1 MSNWTPNIS
10 IKIGKHPVYSY
21 THNKNNLSLLL
32 CPVHDSDIC
41 AYMRVIHAGS
51 KDEDACVPTG
61 AAHFIEHMSFR
72 IQKGKIW
79 SLASKG
85 DVINAETNMDST
97 RFYVVHLPEQTSDTI
112 RIDSERYKQAAV
124 PADKVPVE
132 RHAVLNELERGEQ
145 AGNLMFHTTS
155 SVAELDGGYHHS
167 TIGVRKDVDNT
178 VAADMEHFRA
188 KYYVP
193 ANTTLIFCGS
203 FDPKH
208 ILSKVHEHFGSIP
221 AGEKNETIFLPLIPQ
236 IGKRTVELRTQAPCG
251 MICMA
256 FHQPNAT
263 TKESI
268 ALQCIQMMTWYNEQ
282 GQAKPLIEKGILHDV
297 SVYAPRQKNN
307 YLWFFHGT
315 LGQTSPQL
323 RQTAE
328 QSMLHTMQWFGNKKV
343 SQKRLDIIK
352 VALKDGWARNTE
364 SVTDIMNELG
374 RSASIGDWTD
384 YAKRHQ
390 ALDSITVDDIQ
401 NIAKSVFKKNNMT
414 VTHVIPSTEVS
425 TPVQTQTLTL
435 ENNVISPMVFETA
448 SKHATSWSVESIS
461 NSTNIIHVPRA
472 KYIRAI
478 VSSRFSPGQHD
489 MASLFVSNMG
499 NGCEYH
505 ATPTSAL
512 MSMHSERSFT
522 HDHEYIHLSMAMP
535 NTPKTLQQAS
545 NLMFHGEWL
554 KPTFSSSFINLQK
567 KHMIAE
573 LRSKSQDQSYQL
585 KSHFIR
591 SLFERT
597 IYNEPINARISRI
610 NNITGQ
616 DLHHFHETWIKPAS
630 AYVTIVAPSLNKAA
644 ALVDILSTNP
654 KCPTTATLNWISK
667 PRIAS
672 ITHKVLPGY
681 GSFMVAMGQTLH
693 VKHHSEDAIALKCAI
708 EILGGG
714 MTARLMHTV
723 RELKGLGTYGLYAIL
738 QTVSPKTDHILCIQG
753 TFSPESVQEGLDC
766 TRKLIK
772 DWRTHGVTSQEV
784 ENAKQR
790 MIGQQ
795 LIGSDEID
803 ALHTIVLKSVLEHR
817 KPQTAYNQYTE
828 QIRALTPEKVNSA
841 LSKYIDTNKLTETII
856 GPTQL

>member
-1 MSNWTPNIS
+1 MSWTPSVSINIS
-10 IKIGKHPVYSY
+10 GQPVYSY
-21 THNKNNLSLLL
+21 THNDNKLTLLL
-32 CPVHDSDIC
+32 CPVQDSKVC

-97 RFYVVHLPEQTSDTI
+97 RFYVVHLPEQTSETI
-112 RIDSERYKQAAV
+112 RIDSERYKQTAV
-124 PADKVPVE
+124 PADKVPIE

-167 TIGVRKDVDNT
+167 TIGLRKDVDNT
-178 VAADMEHFRA
+178 VAEDMEHFRS

-203 FDPKH
+203 FDPQQ
-208 ILSKVHEHFGSIP
+208 IMSKVHEHFGSIP
-221 AGEKNETIFLPLIPQ
+221 AGKKNETVVSPLKPQ
-236 IGKRTVELRTQAPCG
+236 IGKRSIELRTHAPCG

-282 GQAKPLIEKGILHDV
+282 GQAKPLLEKGILHDV

-315 LGQTSPQL
+315 LGRTSPQI

-328 QSMLHTMQWFGNKKV
+328 EAMLNTLQWFGFKKV
-343 SQKRLDIIK
+343 SNKRLNIIK
-352 VALKDGWARNTE
+352 VALKDGWARDTE
-364 SVTDIMNELG
+364 SVMDIMNELG

-390 ALDSITVDDIQ
+390 ALESITIDDIQ
-401 NIAKSVFKKNNMT
+401 NIAKSVFKQDNMT
-414 VTHVIPSTEVS
+414 VTHVIPSDEVP
-425 TPVQTQTLTL
+425 TPLQTRPLTL
-435 ENNVISPMVFETA
+435 ENNNISPMVFENA
-448 SKHATSWSVESIS
+448 SKKTAPWTIQPVSP
-461 NSTNIIHVPRA
+461 STNIIHVPRA
-472 KYIRAI
+472 KYVRAI
-478 VSSRFSPGQHD
+478 VSSRFSPAQHD

-499 NGCEYH
+499 NGCSEH
-505 ATPTSAL
+505 ESPTSTL

-535 NTPKTLQQAS
+535 DTSKTLQQAG

-554 KPTFSSSFINLQK
+554 KPTFSTKFINLQK

-573 LRSKSQDQSYQL
+573 LRSKSQDQSFQL

-591 SLFERT
+591 KLFEQT
-597 IYNEPINARISRI
+597 IYNEPIESRI
-610 NNITGQ
+610 RRIQNISGY
-616 DLHHFHETWIKPAS
+616 DLQQFHSKWIKPAC
-630 AYVTIVAPSLNKAA
+630 AYVTIMAPAIENASR
-644 ALVDILSTNP
+644 LVSVLSTN
-654 KCPTTATLNWISK
+654 TTPPRESTLKWTSK
-667 PRIAS
+667 PRKAS

-681 GSFMVAMGQTLH
+681 GSFMVAMGQTIR
-693 VKHHSEDAIALKCAI
+693 VESHSDDEIALKCAI

-723 RELKGLGTYGLYAIL
+723 REQKGLGTYGLYAVL
-738 QTVSPKTDHILCIQG
+738 QKVSPKTDHILCVQG
-753 TFSPESVQEGLDC
+753 TFSPESVQEGLEC
-766 TRKLIK
+766 TRQLVSQ
-772 DWRTHGVTSQEV
+772 WNTQGVTPQEV
-784 ENAKQR
+784 EDAKQR
-790 MIGQQ
+790 MVGKQ
-795 LIGSDEID
+795 LISSDNID
-803 ALHTIVLKSVLEHR
+803 QLHSSILNSILEKR
-817 KPQTAYNQYTE
+817 EPQDAYHQYTE
-828 QIRALTPEKVNSA
+828 QVHALTTEKVNQVLA
-841 LSKYIDTNKLTETII
+841 KYIDTTKLTETII